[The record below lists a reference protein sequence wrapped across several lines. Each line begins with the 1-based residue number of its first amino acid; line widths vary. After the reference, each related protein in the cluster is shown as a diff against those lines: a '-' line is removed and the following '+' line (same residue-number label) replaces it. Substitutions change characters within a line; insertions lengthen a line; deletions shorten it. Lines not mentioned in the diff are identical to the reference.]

1 MAQKRLELPSG
12 GWVEMKDP
20 NFLRGK
26 DRDALIRQLNGGKDA
41 PDLSAADP
49 AAKTDAGLRAVKIM
63 AGIMITAWS
72 LPYEPE
78 PLDDE
83 TPRAWTLPKNDYTIM
98 EELFAGDVMAIEKEL
113 QAAQR
118 ILMPQKPSP
127 DQHADPE
134 SPSGPESA

>member
-26 DRDALIRQLNGGKDA
+26 DRDALIRQLNGGSNGKIDVNDPDA
-41 PDLSAADP
+41 
-49 AAKTDAGLRAVKIM
+49 TMDAGLRAVKIM
-63 AGIMITAWS
+63 AGIMITGWH
-72 LPYEPE
+72 LPYDPD
-78 PLDDE
+78 PADDG
-83 TPRAWTLPKNDYTIM
+83 TPRPWVLPSVDYTIM
-98 EELFAGDVMAIEKEL
+98 DELYAPDVVLIEEELKV
-113 QAAQR
+113 AQR
-118 ILMPQKPSP
+118 VLMPQKPSP

>member
-26 DRDALIRQLNGGKDA
+26 DRDALIRQLNGGKNGKIDVDDPDA
-41 PDLSAADP
+41 
-49 AAKTDAGLRAVKIM
+49 TMEAGLRTVKIM
-63 AGIMITAWS
+63 AGIMITAWY
-72 LPYEPE
+72 LPYQPD
-78 PLDDE
+78 PDDGG
-83 TPRAWTLPKNDYTIM
+83 TARDWVLPSVDYTIM
-98 EELFAGDVMAIEKEL
+98 GELLAGDVATIEEEL
-113 QAAQR
+113 KVAQR

>member
-26 DRDALIRQLNGGKDA
+26 DRDALIRQLNGGKNGQIDVSDPDA
-41 PDLSAADP
+41 KL
-49 AAKTDAGLRAVKIM
+49 DAGLRAAKIM
-63 AGIMITAWS
+63 AGIMITGWH
-72 LPYEPE
+72 LPYQPDPAE
-78 PLDDE
+78 DGTARD
-83 TPRAWTLPKNDYTIM
+83 WVLPSVDYTIM
-98 EELFAGDVMAIEKEL
+98 DELLAPDVVLIEEELKV
-113 QAAQR
+113 AQR
-118 ILMPQKPSP
+118 VLMPQKPSP

>member
-26 DRDALIRQLNGGKDA
+26 DRDALIRQLNGGKNGKIDVDDPDA
-41 PDLSAADP
+41 
-49 AAKTDAGLRAVKIM
+49 TMEAGLRTVKIM
-63 AGIMITAWS
+63 AGIMITAWH
-72 LPYEPE
+72 LPYQPD
-78 PLDDE
+78 PADDGAA
-83 TPRAWTLPKNDYTIM
+83 RDWVLPSVDYTIM
-98 EELFAGDVMAIEKEL
+98 GELLAGDVATIEEEL
-113 QAAQR
+113 KVAQR